1 MYRQE
6 RESGY
11 SPVVSR
17 LRIIQGSSQMYM
29 LSLFHGEN
37 MGSIPLG
44 RANEIN
50 QLVHKICGVSFT
62 NAASADANAD
72 DASDGAHQTVSILP
86 SSAGARRSRDASA
99 GSALAVPMVTARIPD
114 AVSSDVTKNRRSM
127 TSFSGR
133 KHTMRETKC
142 DSGACQLP
150 PTSAARRARIAAA
163 FPRAARHRA
172 GVISACPVLY

>member
-1 MYRQE
+1 MGRLSDRAQLMPNIRRRTTMYRQE

-50 QLVHKICGVSFT
+50 QLVHKICGMSFT

-72 DASDGAHQTVSILP
+72 DASDGATRP
-86 SSAGARRSRDASA
+86 FRYCRR
-99 GSALAVPMVTARIPD
+99 L
-114 AVSSDVTKNRRSM
+114 
-127 TSFSGR
+127 
-133 KHTMRETKC
+133 
-142 DSGACQLP
+142 
-150 PTSAARRARIAAA
+150 RAREGRGTRA
-163 FPRAARHRA
+163 RAAHWP
-172 GVISACPVLY
+172 CLW